1 MDESHEYE
9 KVLGKATKCSLFSDE
24 EEAYKALRQSIIDSP
39 HSIYDKSKLPFTDIK
54 IYNYDL
60 YLLKLHCDKYK
71 QEKKRLYY
79 IKDDTP
85 GEASVLAFG
94 YFEEKENTFYL
105 LANSLIR
112 KTGFSDNILQIPYM
126 YKSKMK
132 FSKGVT
138 KRSVNLDSSIST
150 GYRTTTDIP
159 CSASFAA
166 SYVLGE
172 KADYTK
178 WKSLLGQPLSESYA
192 YYVNNT
198 AELVF
203 IHKIWNDVC
212 NPKPQLQDF
221 DKHLLYDKII
231 APLLFFK
238 QNGKTPPKITN
249 IDYQSFIHCYLID
262 NSNDP
267 KYHAEGFYNPKDRTI
282 NVVAGAELAND
293 VISFMQ
299 YTIDDFERRGFIKE
313 YCSTIRSKILLKK
326 DYSFNMID
334 TATFYITGDVIN
346 GLKAWKTVSGKT
358 LGNFLL
364 YQIIKS

>member
-1 MDESHEYE
+1 MDESLEYE
-9 KVLGKATKCSLFSDE
+9 KVLGKSTKRSLFSDDD
-24 EEAYKALRQSIIDSP
+24 EAYKTLRQSIINSP
-39 HSIYDKSKLPFTDIK
+39 HCIYDKSKLPFTDIK

-85 GEASVLAFG
+85 GVASVLAFG

-112 KTGFSDNILQIPYM
+112 KTEFSDNILQIPYM
-126 YKSKMK
+126 YKSKIK
-132 FSKGVT
+132 FSEGVT
-138 KRSVNLDSSIST
+138 KRSVNPNSSISS
-150 GYRTTTDIP
+150 GYRTTSDIP

-178 WKSLLGQPLSESYA
+178 WKSLLGKPLRETYSY
-192 YYVNNT
+192 YKNNT

-203 IHKIWNDVC
+203 INKVWKDAC
-212 NPKPQLQDF
+212 NSKLKLQDY
-221 DKHLLYDKII
+221 DKHILYNKII
-231 APLLFFK
+231 APLLIFK
-238 QNGKTPPKITN
+238 QQDKTPKRINN
-249 IDYQSFIHCYLID
+249 IGYQSFIHCYLID
-262 NSNDP
+262 NCDKP
-267 KYHAEGFYNPKDRTI
+267 KYHAEGFYNPQERTM

-299 YTIDDFERRGFIKE
+299 YTIDDFERRSFIKE
-313 YCSTIRSKILLKK
+313 FCSTIKSKIILKK
-326 DYSFNMID
+326 DYSFTMID
-334 TATFYITGDVIN
+334 TATFYITGDVVN
-346 GLKAWKTVSGKT
+346 GLKAWKTADGKT
-358 LGNFLL
+358 IGNFLL
-364 YQIIKS
+364 YHIIKS